1 MSIRSFT
8 ASELQ
13 IFLKGINVGGICEMK
28 SISCWLILLIITVF
42 KIKSVFCCS
51 LDSLKGER
59 IHYKS
64 PTMKLFP

>member
-13 IFLKGINVGGICEMK
+13 IFLKGINVGGVCEMK

-42 KIKSVFCCS
+42 KIKSVFVVAWI
-51 LDSLKGER
+51 L
-59 IHYKS
+59 
-64 PTMKLFP
+64 